1 MVEAVAARPHEV
13 AARHFTSDASE
24 VEARMAIDPHAG
36 IPGIHGRP
44 LPPPIDFGKAPSMAT
59 EARAAVEATAR
70 PAPLAQ
76 TATALAEPPLP
87 VDDLPDGMLDVTRS
101 SQTANTHSQII

>member
-1 MVEAVAARPHEV
+1 MLLRRGCVVFGQVTDGMDVIDKIEAVAARPHEV

-59 EARAAVEATAR
+59 EARAAVEATADR
-70 PAPLAQ
+70 Q
-76 TATALAEPPLP
+76 TDRQA
-87 VDDLPDGMLDVTRS
+87 DR
-101 SQTANTHSQII
+101 QTDR